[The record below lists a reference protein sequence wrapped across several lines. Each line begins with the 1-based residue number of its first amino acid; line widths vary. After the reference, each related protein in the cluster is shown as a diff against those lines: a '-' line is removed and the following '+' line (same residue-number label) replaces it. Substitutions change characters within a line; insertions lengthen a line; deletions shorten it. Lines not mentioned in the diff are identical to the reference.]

1 MAVHVGEVTSQV
13 EVQGMAGSAPV
24 GRDHPSVWE
33 RHEQYR
39 RQAEEEEGRR
49 ARVAGEGFDG

>member
-1 MAVHVGEVTSQV
+1 MAVHVGEITSQV
-13 EVQGMAGSAPV
+13 EVQRMAEEPPAG
-24 GRDHPSVWE
+24 GDQPSVWE

-39 RQAEEEEGRR
+39 RQAEEEERRR